1 MTPLTTAT
9 APPPQ
14 ETVGPLLRG
23 LAVLRELAAAGGR
36 CAVGDLVRATG
47 LARST
52 VDRVVSTLVRVGYLR
67 GEGRDAVLAPRLMEL
82 GNAYLAAS
90 RFPDELGPLAET
102 LADDLD
108 ESVSMAVPDGD
119 EVRLVHQATRRR
131 AMSLTFRIGDRL
143 RRARRP
149 RGALRLRLGGR
160 RLGALAPPPRRGPA
174 GQPLPRA
181 AAAARGRHR
190 VRAAGRAARAHG
202 WSADDQLIEPGL
214 IAVAVP
220 VRTVP
225 GGRCA
230 RSAWSAT
237 PAGTAPTRCARPY
250 CPGCAGARRGHGG
263 RALASPDAPSPRRRA
278 LPRTPGRLPR
288 HLDAGLQNRS
298 SDRSSWNPW
307 PAARRA
313 HRLREGRGELPL
325 TAVADATGLA
335 RATARRSLITL
346 EHLGYVAS
354 EGRLFRLTPR
364 VLELGCAHL
373 SRLTLSEIA
382 RPHLVA
388 LVEGVHDSASMAVLS
403 GEDIQYVARV
413 PTVRIMSVNI
423 TVGTRFPAYATA
435 MGRVLLAGLP
445 EQERATHLGR
455 TDFTRLTP
463 YTVGDAPHL
472 ARVLDQVAAEGHAL
486 VSEELEEGLRSIAVP
501 VRGRG
506 GRVVAA
512 INVSMH
518 AGRRSEGQSRSE
530 LLPPLLETAARME
543 TTCAWWAATRT
554 CRPAEG
560 TVDSGR
566 RYPRAAVAEGAGKPG
581 ASGTPEWDLTYR
593 RVSGRCRA

>member
-108 ESVSMAVPDGD
+108 ESVSIAVPDGD

-143 RRARRP
+143 PAERGAPGALFACGWEDADWERWHRRRAADPLDSRFP
-149 RGALRLRLGGR
+149 GL
-160 RLGALAPPPRRGPA
+160 PPRPA
-174 GQPLPRA
+174 DATAFEQ
-181 AAAARGRHR
+181 R
-190 VRAAGRAARAHG
+190 VAAARAHG

-220 VRTVP
+220 VRDGAGRPVCAVSVVSHTSRHSADSLREAVLPRLRETVAAMEDALS
-225 GGRCA
+225 R
-230 RSAWSAT
+230 
-237 PAGTAPTRCARPY
+237 PT
-250 CPGCAGARRGHGG
+250 
-263 RALASPDAPSPRRRA
+263 DAPSPADAPSPVRPGASPAIWTRA
-278 LPRTPGRLPR
+278 SKQELGPEFVESLAR
-288 HLDAGLQNRS
+288 GL
-298 SDRSSWNPW
+298 
-307 PAARRA
+307 AVLTAFG
-313 HRLREGRGELPL
+313 EGRGELPL

-373 SRLTLSEIA
+373 SRLTLPEIA

-530 LLPPLLETAARME
+530 LLPPLLETAARIGDDLRVVGRY
-543 TTCAWWAATRT
+543 THV
-554 CRPAEG
+554 PAG
-560 TVDSGR
+560 
-566 RYPRAAVAEGAGKPG
+566 
-581 ASGTPEWDLTYR
+581 
-593 RVSGRCRA
+593 

>member
-1 MTPLTTAT
+1 MTPLTAAT

-14 ETVGPLLRG
+14 EAVGPLLRG
-23 LAVLRELAAAGGR
+23 LAVLRELAAADGR

-52 VDRVVSTLVRVGYLR
+52 VDRVVSTLARMGYLR

-82 GNAYLAAS
+82 ANAYLAAS
-90 RFPDELGPLAET
+90 RLPDLLGPLADT

-108 ESVSMAVPDGD
+108 ESVSVAVPDGD

-143 RRARRP
+143 PAERGAPGALFACGWEDAEWERWHRRRAADPLDSRFP
-149 RGALRLRLGGR
+149 GL
-160 RLGALAPPPRRGPA
+160 P
-174 GQPLPRA
+174 PLPADA
-181 AAAARGRHR
+181 AAFEQR
-190 VRAAGRAARAHG
+190 VAAARAHG

-220 VRTVP
+220 VRN
-225 GGRCA
+225 GAGRPVCA
-230 RSAWSAT
+230 VSVVSHTSRHSADSLRGAVLPRLRET
-237 PAGTAPTRCARPY
+237 AAAMEDALSRPA
-250 CPGCAGARRGHGG
+250 
-263 RALASPDAPSPRRRA
+263 DAPSPVRA
-278 LPRTPGRLPR
+278 GT
-288 HLDAGLQNRS
+288 S
-298 SDRSSWNPW
+298 
-307 PAARRA
+307 PAAWTRA
-313 HRLREGRGELPL
+313 SKQELGPEFVESLARGLAVLTAFGDGRGELPL

-373 SRLTLSEIA
+373 SRLTLPEIA

-388 LVEGVHDSASMAVLS
+388 LVEAVHDSASMAVLS

-445 EQERATHLGR
+445 ERERATHLGR

-512 INVSMH
+512 VNVSMH
-518 AGRRSEGQSRSE
+518 AGRRSEAQSRSE
-530 LLPPLLETAARME
+530 LLPPLLETAARIGDDLRVVGRY
-543 TTCAWWAATRT
+543 TRV
-554 CRPAEG
+554 PAG
-560 TVDSGR
+560 
-566 RYPRAAVAEGAGKPG
+566 
-581 ASGTPEWDLTYR
+581 
-593 RVSGRCRA
+593 